1 VLTATTHSGPPFL
14 AHDWLSGGTLV
25 IMIDRL
31 RVVTRDLLAGASRI
45 VTNSRD
51 SLASWGLQDQARA
64 CETLP
69 EIVAAGHHQP
79 VGVDEITLYD
89 AGGLAVADLALA
101 ALVWRR
107 LNERN
112 KGPS

>member
-1 VLTATTHSGPPFL
+1 MLTATTHSGRPFL
-14 AHDWLSGGTLV
+14 EHDWLSGGTLV

-31 RVVTRDLLAGASRI
+31 RVVTRDLLAGASFI

-51 SLASWGLQDQARA
+51 SLASWDLHDEARA
-64 CETLP
+64 CETFP
-69 EIVAAGHHQP
+69 EIVAAGRHRP
-79 VGVDEITLYD
+79 VGADEITLYD

-107 LNERN
+107 LKERN
-112 KGPS
+112 KGAS

>member
-1 VLTATTHSGPPFL
+1 
-14 AHDWLSGGTLV
+14 
-25 IMIDRL
+25 MIDRL

-51 SLASWGLQDQARA
+51 SLADWGLQDQARA

>member
-1 VLTATTHSGPPFL
+1 
-14 AHDWLSGGTLV
+14 
-25 IMIDRL
+25 
-31 RVVTRDLLAGASRI
+31 
-45 VTNSRD
+45 
-51 SLASWGLQDQARA
+51 
-64 CETLP
+64 LP

>member
-1 VLTATTHSGPPFL
+1 
-14 AHDWLSGGTLV
+14 
-25 IMIDRL
+25 MIDRL
-31 RVVTRDLLAGASRI
+31 RVVTRDLLAGASFI

-51 SLASWGLQDQARA
+51 SLASWDLHDEARA
-64 CETLP
+64 CETFP
-69 EIVAAGHHQP
+69 EIVAAGRHRP
-79 VGVDEITLYD
+79 VGADEITLYD

-112 KGPS
+112 VGAS